1 MTDILQPS
9 SAPNSSTHPIAQAG
23 PATDSSN
30 RSASEWP
37 AGTPTHM
44 TWEEYLAWDFED
56 CEAEWVDGEVIL
68 MPPVRL
74 DHQFIAGFLYR
85 LLFDFVERH
94 GLGVVLQ
101 PPTRMY
107 LQSRPSGREPDVL
120 FVASAH
126 ASRLKEASVDGPAD
140 LAIEVVSPESEER
153 DRATK
158 LVEYEAG
165 GVLEY
170 WLIDPLRRETYFY
183 VVGED
188 GLFHLAPI
196 SADGM
201 FQSTVPEG
209 LRLKI
214 DWRWRVPSLT
224 LRMALAELAD

>member
-9 SAPNSSTHPIAQAG
+9 SAPSPTNQAG
-23 PATDSSN
+23 DQRESAPAAQN
-30 RSASEWP
+30 GAASTP
-37 AGTPTHM
+37 ANGIPAHM

-56 CEAEWVDGEVIL
+56 CQAEWVDGEVIV

-94 GLGVVLQ
+94 SLGVVLQ

-126 ASRLKEASVDGPAD
+126 ASRLKETSVDGPAD

-170 WLIDPLRRETYFY
+170 WLVDPLRKQTYFY
-183 VVGED
+183 VLGED

-196 SADGM
+196 SADGIY
-201 FQSTVPEG
+201 QSTVLEG

-214 DWRWRVPSLT
+214 DWLWRVPSLT
-224 LRMALAELAD
+224 LRMALGELAD